1 MQAIRMQEG
10 VAGSKRLLHRPK
22 ILLIDEDSRDRDHY
36 RRILH
41 DSGFEVR
48 ACSEFAQGAQ
58 VLETEEFDFIV
69 VDQGGPNFRG
79 RLVLERSVARDRY
92 VPVIIL
98 SHYHDVGCYLEAMQ
112 LGAVDYLEKP
122 LSAVEIV
129 RAVTT
134 HLYPSRAPK
143 HAAA

>member
-1 MQAIRMQEG
+1 MEAVRTQMGAPG
-10 VAGSKRLLHRPK
+10 LGPRLQRTRV
-22 ILLIDEDSRDRDHY
+22 LLVDEDARDRDHY

-41 DSGFEVR
+41 DCGFEVK
-48 ACSEFAQGAQ
+48 ACADFAEGAA
-58 VLETEEFDFIV
+58 LLATTKFDCAV
-69 VDQGGPNFRG
+69 VSQGGSDFEG
-79 RLVLERSVARDRY
+79 RLVLERSVARDRNR
-92 VPVIIL
+92 PVVIL
-98 SHYHDVGCYLEAMQ
+98 SRYHDVTCYLEAMQ

-134 HLYPSRAPK
+134 HLQPA